1 MSSPGRQG
9 RSVPAGALPQEFLAA
24 RQDQKSRE
32 ESESTRMTEAQ
43 GPKEMEGIKYSA
55 QENSDA
61 PCRPGLVAMRE
72 SKRRMTDGREVPQGR
87 QQGPMDPTDRMDAL
101 IRDAVERT
109 VAKRVDA
116 YLGGAPGY
124 EGDARQV
131 EGMEDQRQR
140 KEERSEDGDITSIL
154 RTTCRNT
161 KRRGRK
167 ERKHRSCRRGTSRH
181 GSRSRSSPDHAFPL
195 VRTSL

>member
-1 MSSPGRQG
+1 MRDEAAPSWFYRSLLAPADNTMQACKRGARCRLPFCPYWHPANRQLPGAGTRGGWLPPPPPGPPPPLRTPSGPARRPDSSPRRGRPGPMSSPGRQG

-72 SKRRMTDGREVPQGR
+72 SKRRMTDGREVPQER
-87 QQGPMDPTDRMDAL
+87 QQGPTDPTDRMDAL
-101 IRDAVERT
+101 IRDAVE
-109 VAKRVDA
+109 
-116 YLGGAPGY
+116 P
-124 EGDARQV
+124 
-131 EGMEDQRQR
+131 
-140 KEERSEDGDITSIL
+140 
-154 RTTCRNT
+154 
-161 KRRGRK
+161 
-167 ERKHRSCRRGTSRH
+167 
-181 GSRSRSSPDHAFPL
+181 
-195 VRTSL
+195 